1 MMKTYRNLLLTLAAL
16 FCSAVAFAQT
26 ENSTKKIFN
35 EGIALFDKGNYAEAA
50 EKYKEV
56 LKIDPNDY
64 NADYELGFTYY
75 KMGKPKDAIPYLEA
89 ILKSNGSKYETY
101 DMLGS
106 IYDEAQQTD
115 KAIEYFKAGIKE
127 KSDFYRLHFNLA
139 ITYYETKKFAEAE
152 AETIEALR
160 LKPDHANSQR
170 LYAMATYYE
179 GKHINS
185 LLGWCSFLMIEPQ
198 TQRSAEACNY
208 IKHILYYSKSGN
220 TITMRGANEDTNA
233 QQIAI
238 AMSVM
243 GGLTLAKA
251 KDANAVITPLDSL
264 SMPLSTIFK
273 IAAEGKGKYGS
284 PFFTKY
290 FVDYFGELAKTEHMD
305 TFVRYI
311 TFSIN
316 RDENSAWFK
325 ANPDKLKGL
334 DSWVRDNKR
343 VAE

>member
-1 MMKTYRNLLLTLAAL
+1 MKTYRNLLLTLGAL
-16 FCSAVAFAQT
+16 FCSVAVFAQT
-26 ENSTKKIFN
+26 ESSTKKTFN
-35 EGIALFDKGNYAEAA
+35 EGIALFDKGNFAEAA

-75 KMGKPKDAIPYLEA
+75 RMGKPKDAIPYLEA

-106 IYDEAQQTD
+106 IYDEAKQTD
-115 KAIEYFKAGIKE
+115 KAIECFKAGIKE
-127 KSDFYRLHFNLA
+127 KPDFYRLHFNLA

-170 LYAMATYYE
+170 LYAMATYYN

-185 LLGWCSFLMIEPQ
+185 LLAWCSFLMIEPQ

-208 IKHILYYSKSGN
+208 IKHILYYSTKGN
-220 TITMRGANEDTNA
+220 DITMHGTNEETNA

-238 AMSVM
+238 AISVT

-251 KDANAVITPLDSL
+251 KSANAIITPLDSI
-264 SMPLSTIFK
+264 SMPLPTIFK
-273 IAAEGKGKYGS
+273 IAAEGKGKYGP

-290 FVDYFGELAKTEHMD
+290 FVDYFGALANTNYMD
-305 TFVRYI
+305 AFVRYI
-311 TFSIN
+311 TISAN
-316 RDENSAWFK
+316 RDENMAWLK
-325 ANPDKLKGL
+325 AHPDDLKGL
-334 DSWVRDNKR
+334 DNWLRSTKR
-343 VAE
+343 ETE